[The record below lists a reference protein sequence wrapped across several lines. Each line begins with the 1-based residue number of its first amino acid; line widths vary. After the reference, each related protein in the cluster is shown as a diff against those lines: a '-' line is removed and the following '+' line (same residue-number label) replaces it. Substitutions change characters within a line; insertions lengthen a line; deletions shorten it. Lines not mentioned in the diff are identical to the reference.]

1 MIGGGGQVRC
11 FYSCSA
17 IIYFQAGQTKVDSKC
32 LINPLNAEK
41 STKFDLFY
49 QLETVQTER
58 ELPGTLNQL
67 VSKHLISKVH

>member
-17 IIYFQAGQTKVDSKC
+17 IIYFQAGQTKVDFKR
-32 LINPLNAEK
+32 LNPLNAEK

-58 ELPGTLNQL
+58 ELSGTLNQL
-67 VSKHLISKVH
+67 VSKHLIYKVH